1 MAELSKNAR
10 AGSGT
15 EKFYCSCGGE
25 IKMKTIFTN
34 GKLRTVA
41 ECQECHRVERRP
53 RDFR

>member
-10 AGSGT
+10 GGVGT

-34 GKLRTVA
+34 GKLRNVA
-41 ECQECHRVERRP
+41 KCEQCNKVERRP